1 MFKKPLLIIALT
13 ACATSSF
20 AFSPFTIY
28 GAKAKEPHHTA
39 ASKKAI
45 HDLTHFTDFSGTWV
59 GQCANSDGDDV
70 DMDTV
75 TIKNDAMEISF
86 DGEVYAIGGLKTTS
100 HSQQWTTDFDHEALY
115 WNDEQT
121 QLVFNGT
128 WVIKSHIADSPYV
141 APQLFTNI
149 ANMNLS
155 IENDNLQVRGSVL
168 IFAGT
173 KQEHTQDILCTYKK
187 EVN

>member
-28 GAKAKEPHHTA
+28 GAKAKKPHHTA
-39 ASKKAI
+39 APKKI
-45 HDLTHFTDFSGTWV
+45 NNDLTHFTDFSGTWV
-59 GQCANSDGDDV
+59 GKCANSDGDDL

-86 DGEVYAIGGLKTTS
+86 DGDVYAIGGLKTTS
-100 HSQQWTTDFDHEALY
+100 HANAWNTSFDHEALY
-115 WNDEQT
+115 WNEQT

-128 WVIKSHIADSPYV
+128 LVIKSHITDSPY
-141 APQLFTNI
+141 APPQLFTNL
-149 ANMNLS
+149 ANMNIS
-155 IENDNLQVRGSVL
+155 IENDNLMVRGSVL
-168 IFAGT
+168 TFSGT
-173 KQEHTQDILCTYKK
+173 KHEQSQDILCTYKR